1 MLPVK
6 LHVPPLPLRGVCTRA
21 DATPPAS
28 ENNPTRRIARR
39 SACRTYRSIAK
50 SFLLKNIIMILKATQ
65 RSWVVFKD
73 TDSIV
78 NFLFGRFLA
87 PTRFFVQ
94 VYHYKYMQ

>member
-6 LHVPPLPLRGVCTRA
+6 LHVPPLPLRGVCTRE

-39 SACRTYRSIAK
+39 SACRTCRSIAK
-50 SFLLKNIIMILKATQ
+50 SFLLKNTIVMLKVAQ
-65 RSWVVFKD
+65 RLCVVFKD
-73 TDSIV
+73 TDRIV

-87 PTRFFVQ
+87 PTRFFYTDIPLQ
-94 VYHYKYMQ
+94 